1 MEDIDVNKYIEVSL
15 AGANLIKTEIKE
27 EPLDTTSSDNE
38 QLASEEAL
46 KYFQC
51 NRCDYKTKRRYE
63 MKNHIAANHFGLRF
77 KCDQC
82 DYEGKRKDK
91 LKAHKKRIH
100 EGVKTVKKPS
110 TELFPCSQCSY
121 VSRRRY
127 ELKIHVESC
136 HEGVRYSCAFC
147 PYSGKR
153 KDKLTAHLKTKHSES
168 LAQLKH
174 LASPRT
180 EAESHDPP
188 AASTSDLLDFV
199 KVTVQNGETS
209 LEIPEETLQVG
220 GRRLEGMEQEEQS
233 RGPYFNCLMCP
244 YSSRNKNS
252 LNSHMKAIH
261 RTA

>member
-15 AGANLIKTEIKE
+15 AGASLIKTEIKE
-27 EPLDTTSSDNE
+27 EPPDIASDSEQQTS
-38 QLASEEAL
+38 SEEAL

-63 MKNHIAANHFGLRF
+63 MKNHIAANHFGVRF

-110 TELFPCSQCSY
+110 TELFPCPQCSY

-153 KDKLTAHLKTKHSES
+153 KDKLTAHLKTKHPGIV
-168 LAQLKH
+168 H
-174 LASPRT
+174 LN
-180 EAESHDPP
+180 H
-188 AASTSDLLDFV
+188 L
-199 KVTVQNGETS
+199 N
-209 LEIPEETLQVG
+209 
-220 GRRLEGMEQEEQS
+220 
-233 RGPYFNCLMCP
+233 
-244 YSSRNKNS
+244 SSR
-252 LNSHMKAIH
+252 
-261 RTA
+261 TGG